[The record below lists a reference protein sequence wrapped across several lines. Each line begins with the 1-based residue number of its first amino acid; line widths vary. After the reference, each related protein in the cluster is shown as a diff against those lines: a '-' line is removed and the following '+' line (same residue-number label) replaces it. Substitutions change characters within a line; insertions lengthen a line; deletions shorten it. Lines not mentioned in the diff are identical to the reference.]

1 VIREKKS
8 LDFEKLDKTLNDMLK
23 FPLMEAIAGRRARRF
38 CLGAEIPEGVLAFK
52 SKHPPMP
59 LSEIE
64 KLIVFV
70 NYGWRNRMALCY
82 YASCKI
88 CT

>member
-8 LDFEKLDKTLNDMLK
+8 LDFEKLGKTLNDMLK

-52 SKHPPMP
+52 SKHPPIP

-64 KLIVFV
+64 ELIVLSTMGGV
-70 NYGWRNRMALCY
+70 
-82 YASCKI
+82 
-88 CT
+88 T

>member
-1 VIREKKS
+1 MIREKKS
-8 LDFEKLDKTLNDMLK
+8 LDFEKLGKTLNDMLK
-23 FPLMEAIAGRRARRF
+23 FLLMEAIAGRRARRF

-59 LSEIE
+59 LRAIE
-64 KLIVFV
+64 KLIVV